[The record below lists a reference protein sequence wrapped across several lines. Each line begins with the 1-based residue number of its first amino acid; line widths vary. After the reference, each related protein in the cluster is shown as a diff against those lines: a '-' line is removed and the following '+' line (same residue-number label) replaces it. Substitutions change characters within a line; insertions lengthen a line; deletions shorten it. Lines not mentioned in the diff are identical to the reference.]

1 MRIFCGH
8 EVSGSS
14 NCFRFGENPLN
25 KRVRLS
31 NFLKILFLKLKMGVR
46 KNL

>member
-1 MRIFCGH
+1 MRVFCIH
-8 EVSGSS
+8 EVSGAL

-25 KRVRLS
+25 KRVHLS
-31 NFLKILFLKLKMGVR
+31 NFLKVLFLKLKMEVR